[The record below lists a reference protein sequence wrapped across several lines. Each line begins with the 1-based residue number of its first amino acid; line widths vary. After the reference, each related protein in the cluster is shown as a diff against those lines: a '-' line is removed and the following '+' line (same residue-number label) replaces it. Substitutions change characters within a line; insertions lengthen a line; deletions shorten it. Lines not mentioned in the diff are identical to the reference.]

1 LEKKHGDSEK
11 WLIVDAIIKFQT
23 KITTIQKHFL
33 KLMQTYVLCWL
44 SCMPVTK
51 DNRKI
56 FHMDGKWTLY
66 QLDENKS
73 SFTKDGR
80 MMKVNKEKQQKVW
93 ILITDGSVDIGDQV
107 PA

>member
-1 LEKKHGDSEK
+1 
-11 WLIVDAIIKFQT
+11 
-23 KITTIQKHFL
+23 
-33 KLMQTYVLCWL
+33 
-44 SCMPVTK
+44 MPVTK

-80 MMKVNKEKQQKVW
+80 MMKVNKEKQQKV
-93 ILITDGSVDIGDQV
+93 
-107 PA
+107 